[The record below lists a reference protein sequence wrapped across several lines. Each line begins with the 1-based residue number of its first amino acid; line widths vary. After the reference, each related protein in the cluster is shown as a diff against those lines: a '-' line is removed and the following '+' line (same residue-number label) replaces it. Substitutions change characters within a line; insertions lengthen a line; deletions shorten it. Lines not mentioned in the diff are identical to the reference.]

1 MESISSVSLMASM
14 TPDTALKL
22 FENGA
27 VLIIAGVPPG
37 TEFGIDQWSFLVG
50 ENFRGVKMIP
60 EGVHF
65 VYCASQ
71 GPYGDVAPRVGFVH
85 YFRRGEIIVREWDNE
100 KEELKPRVHDDV
112 EGVIGRIR
120 ENLKN
125 LDRYLA
131 PYDYDGLAKWK
142 NLTGNITAETVQ
154 RHSPDCGV
162 IRNTVELMSCPDED
176 RPRGDSPL
184 SIANSSRLSKI
195 RSLMNEEELL
205 PNLKTVPGSAPHFT
219 TLPPRCPK
227 DASPADIS
235 LHHMDS
241 IAAIDLLFENGQT
254 EAIFEEIQFS
264 FILFLCGHSV
274 ESLNHWRKILLLLSN
289 SEKAIEKYRS
299 FYRNYLTALQY
310 QLPELPVELMEQ
322 TESNTVYQDVRRLLL
337 NSYQAGITSAAES
350 LEKSLRA
357 TLLWRFENL
366 FEEDPEDLP
375 TVVDVD

>member
-1 MESISSVSLMASM
+1 MEAISGVSLMASM
-14 TPDTALKL
+14 SPDTALKL

-37 TEFGIDQWSFLVG
+37 TEFGIDQWSFVVG

-71 GPYGDVAPRVGFVH
+71 GPYGDAAPRVGFVH
-85 YFRRGEIIVREWDNE
+85 FFRRGEIIVREWDNE
-100 KEELKPRVHDDV
+100 REELKPRIHDDV
-112 EGVIGRIR
+112 EEELCRIR

-131 PYDYDGLAKWK
+131 PYDYDGLVKWRK
-142 NLTGNITAETVQ
+142 LTGNITAETVQ
-154 RHSPDCGV
+154 RHSPECGV
-162 IRNTVELMSCPDED
+162 IRNTVELMSCSDEE

-184 SIANSSRLSKI
+184 STVNSSRLSKI

-205 PNLKTVPGSAPHFT
+205 PNLKTLPGSAPRFT

-227 DASPADIS
+227 DASPAEIS
-235 LHHMDS
+235 QHHMDS
-241 IAAIDLLFENGQT
+241 IAAIDQLLQDGRE
-254 EAIFEEIQFS
+254 EAVFAEIQFS
-264 FILFLCGHSV
+264 FVLFLSGHSV

-289 SEKAIEKYRS
+289 SEKAVEEYRG
-299 FYRNYLTALQY
+299 FFRNYLTALQY

-322 TESNTVYQDVRRLLL
+322 TESNTVYLDVRRLLL
-337 NSYQAGITSAAES
+337 NSYHAGITAAAQS
-350 LEKSLRA
+350 LEKSLKG

-375 TVVDVD
+375 TVVDVE

>member
-125 LDRYLA
+125 LDR
-131 PYDYDGLAKWK
+131 
-142 NLTGNITAETVQ
+142 
-154 RHSPDCGV
+154 
-162 IRNTVELMSCPDED
+162 
-176 RPRGDSPL
+176 
-184 SIANSSRLSKI
+184 
-195 RSLMNEEELL
+195 
-205 PNLKTVPGSAPHFT
+205 
-219 TLPPRCPK
+219 
-227 DASPADIS
+227 
-235 LHHMDS
+235 
-241 IAAIDLLFENGQT
+241 
-254 EAIFEEIQFS
+254 
-264 FILFLCGHSV
+264 
-274 ESLNHWRKILLLLSN
+274 
-289 SEKAIEKYRS
+289 
-299 FYRNYLTALQY
+299 
-310 QLPELPVELMEQ
+310 
-322 TESNTVYQDVRRLLL
+322 
-337 NSYQAGITSAAES
+337 
-350 LEKSLRA
+350 
-357 TLLWRFENL
+357 
-366 FEEDPEDLP
+366 
-375 TVVDVD
+375 